1 MQYFLSI
8 LLMFLSATLA
18 ACAGTP
24 ERPARAT
31 AGPVIKAVPKTVVKP
46 PPQTEVTLS
55 PLLTHAPP
63 VASNENPPALQNNA
77 VQPAVPGNAHVAL
90 LLPLKSPAFGA
101 AADVVRQG
109 FMAGASV
116 QSGALPVIVYPS
128 SSESE
133 DIVATYRQA
142 TQAGASIVVGPL
154 TRSGVSALAASVQV
168 NVPTLA
174 LNQPEQNMAFPAQL
188 YVFGLAAD
196 LEARQ
201 MAHVAY
207 DEGNRR
213 AAVIASDN
221 MLSKRIQQAFSE
233 EWAILGGT
241 FRQLIFNGNNS
252 TDVRDE
258 LARLDPEA
266 VFLAMDS
273 RDARILKPFLDQ
285 ELPTY
290 ATSQI
295 YAGSSSLQK
304 YHDLNGVQF
313 IDMPWLLQPDHI
325 AVMVYPRPQI
335 PLAAD
340 MERLYALGIDAWRL
354 ALQLR
359 STAPGVPFSLDGVT
373 GRLTLDVRTHQIGR
387 EGARAEFS
395 NGEALLLAQ

>member
-1 MQYFLSI
+1 MQHFLSF

-18 ACAGTP
+18 ACAGNP
-24 ERPARAT
+24 ERPAHA
-31 AGPVIKAVPKTVVKP
+31 ASAPVAKVAVKP
-46 PPQTEVTLS
+46 APQVEVTVS
-55 PLLTHAPP
+55 PLVISAPP
-63 VASNENPPALQNNA
+63 VAANVNLPSQQRDPI
-77 VQPAVPGNAHVAL
+77 QPAVSGNAHIAL
-90 LLPLKSPAFGA
+90 LLPLKSPAFGSA
-101 AADVVRQG
+101 AEVVREG

-133 DIVATYRQA
+133 DIVSAYRQA

-154 TRSGVSALAASVQV
+154 TRSGVQALAAGVQV

-174 LNQPEQNMAFPAQL
+174 LNQPEQNIELPPGL

-201 MAHVAY
+201 MARIAFA
-207 DEGNRR
+207 EGRR
-213 AAVIASDN
+213 SAAVISSGD
-221 MLSKRIQQAFSE
+221 MLSKRIQQAFAE
-233 EWAILGGT
+233 EWSVLGGSARLLT
-241 FRQLIFNGNNS
+241 FTGSNP
-252 TDVRDE
+252 TVVRDE
-258 LARLDPEA
+258 LARQAPDAL
-266 VFLAMDS
+266 FLAMDS
-273 RDARILKPFLDQ
+273 RDARFLKPFLNQ
-285 ELPTY
+285 NIPAY

-335 PLAAD
+335 PLSAD
-340 MERLYALGIDAWRL
+340 MDRLYALGIDAWRL
-354 ALQLR
+354 ALQLQT
-359 STAPGVPFSLDGVT
+359 TAPGVPFSLDGVT
-373 GRLTLDVRTHQIGR
+373 GKLVLDARSQQVSR

-395 NGEALLLAQ
+395 DGEAVLLAP